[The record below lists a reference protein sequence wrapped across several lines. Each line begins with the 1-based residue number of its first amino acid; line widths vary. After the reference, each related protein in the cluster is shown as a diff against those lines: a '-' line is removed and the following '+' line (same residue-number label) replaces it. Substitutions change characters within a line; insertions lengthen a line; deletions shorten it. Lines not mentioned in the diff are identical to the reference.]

1 MDDMDI
7 VTSEQIIGLISSGQ
21 KWTLLCFM
29 QALYGTISFAYDIE
43 RKYYWDEKNVFFQL
57 TMIQPEEDISPLPY
71 FLVFCDKKY
80 MKKGELFAVFN
91 KYKINHIEIRD
102 EGLGGS
108 VIVPF
113 QQNIDDNIVLNRAMK
128 FVSYLKEDD

>member
-7 VTSEQIIGLISSGQ
+7 VTSEQIIGLISSCQ

-71 FLVFCDKKY
+71 FLVFCGNWLTYLLHNYNIKATWIKR
-80 MKKGELFAVFN
+80 EL
-91 KYKINHIEIRD
+91 
-102 EGLGGS
+102 GLE
-108 VIVPF
+108 P
-113 QQNIDDNIVLNRAMK
+113 
-128 FVSYLKEDD
+128 